1 MQPKDLAGLQDQMMQ
16 EKLSLRDYPI
26 GILMYVEER
35 DDPWK
40 DLEGLVQAK
49 IKSKDLWKKMVQ
61 GT

>member
-1 MQPKDLAGLQDQMMQ
+1 MQPKDLAGLHDQMMQ

-26 GILMYVEER
+26 VTLMYVEEL

-40 DLEGLVQAK
+40 DLEELVQAK
-49 IKSKDLWKKMVQ
+49 IKSKDLWKKVVQ